1 MRKGEDIAKDG
12 FNTRWKPGQS
22 GNPAGKPKG
31 TEHSSTRLKR
41 LLEAVGKMKNPLTKR
56 EEEFTGL
63 EMMDAA
69 IIARAMKGDVAAYRE
84 ILDRLEGKVP
94 AKTEVIGNMNLTG
107 TAAAVGEQE
116 AKALLSLLNRIAPAP
131 AEK

>member
-1 MRKGEDIAKDG
+1 MAKED
-12 FNTRWKPGQS
+12 NLTPWKPGQS

-41 LLEAVGKMKNPLTKR
+41 LLEAVGKMKNPLTGQM
-56 EEEFTGL
+56 EEFSGL

-69 IIARAMKGDVAAYRE
+69 IIARAMKGDVGAYRE

-94 AKTEVIGNMNLTG
+94 AKTEVVGSMNLTG
-107 TAAAVGEQE
+107 SAAAVGEQE

-131 AEK
+131 ADQ

>member
-1 MRKGEDIAKDG
+1 MAKED
-12 FNTRWKPGQS
+12 NLTPWKPGQS

-41 LLEAVGKMKNPLTKR
+41 LLGAVGKMKNPLTKR

-69 IIARAMKGDVAAYRE
+69 IISRAMKGDVGAYRE

-94 AKTEVIGNMNLTG
+94 AKTEVIGSMNLTG

-131 AEK
+131 VDQ

>member
-1 MRKGEDIAKDG
+1 MAKED
-12 FNTRWKPGQS
+12 NLTPWKPGQS

-41 LLEAVGKMKNPLTKR
+41 LLEAIGKMKNPLTGQM
-56 EEEFTGL
+56 EEFSGL

-69 IIARAMKGDVAAYRE
+69 IIARAMKGDVGAYRE

-94 AKTEVIGNMNLTG
+94 AKTEVVGSMNLTG
-107 TAAAVGEQE
+107 SAAAVGEQE

-131 AEK
+131 ADQ

>member
-1 MRKGEDIAKDG
+1 
-12 FNTRWKPGQS
+12 
-22 GNPAGKPKG
+22 
-31 TEHSSTRLKR
+31 
-41 LLEAVGKMKNPLTKR
+41 MKNPLTKR

>member
-1 MRKGEDIAKDG
+1 MAKED
-12 FNTRWKPGQS
+12 NLTPWKPGQS

-41 LLEAVGKMKNPLTKR
+41 LLEAVGKMKNPLTGQM
-56 EEEFTGL
+56 EEFSGL

-69 IIARAMKGDVAAYRE
+69 IIARAMKGDVGAYRE

-94 AKTEVIGNMNLTG
+94 AKTEVVGSMNLTG
-107 TAAAVGEQE
+107 SAAAVGEQE

-131 AEK
+131 VDQ

>member
-1 MRKGEDIAKDG
+1 MAKED
-12 FNTRWKPGQS
+12 NLTPWKPGQS

-41 LLEAVGKMKNPLTKR
+41 LLGAVGKMKNPLTKR
-56 EEEFTGL
+56 EEEFTGP

-69 IIARAMKGDVAAYRE
+69 IISRAMKGDVGAYRE

-94 AKTEVIGNMNLTG
+94 AKTEVIGSMNLTG

-131 AEK
+131 VDQ

>member
-1 MRKGEDIAKDG
+1 MPFQKGKTPEGAKP
-12 FNTRWKPGQS
+12 FQPGQS

-41 LLEAVGKMKNPLTKR
+41 LLVAVGKMKNPLTGQT
-56 EEEFTGL
+56 EEFSGL

-94 AKTEVIGNMNLTG
+94 AKTEVIGSMNLTG
-107 TAAAVGEQE
+107 SAAAVGEQE

-131 AEK
+131 VDQ

>member
-1 MRKGEDIAKDG
+1 MARED
-12 FNTRWKPGQS
+12 NLTPWKPGQS

-41 LLEAVGKMKNPLTKR
+41 LLGAVGRMKNPLTGQM
-56 EEEFTGL
+56 EEFSGL

-69 IIARAMKGDVAAYRE
+69 IIARAIRGDVGAYRE

-94 AKTEVIGNMNLTG
+94 AKTEVIGSMNLTG
-107 TAAAVGEQE
+107 SAAAVGEQE

-131 AEK
+131 ADQ

>member
-1 MRKGEDIAKDG
+1 MAKED
-12 FNTRWKPGQS
+12 NLTPWKPGQS

-41 LLEAVGKMKNPLTKR
+41 LLEAVGKMKSPLTGQM
-56 EEEFTGL
+56 EEFSGL

-69 IIARAMKGDVAAYRE
+69 IIARAMKGDVGAYRE

-94 AKTEVIGNMNLTG
+94 AKTEVVGSMNLTG
-107 TAAAVGEQE
+107 SAAAVGEQE

-131 AEK
+131 VDQ

>member
-1 MRKGEDIAKDG
+1 MARED
-12 FNTRWKPGQS
+12 NLTPWKPGQS

-41 LLEAVGKMKNPLTKR
+41 LLGAVGKMKNPLTGQM
-56 EEEFTGL
+56 EEFSGL

-69 IIARAMKGDVAAYRE
+69 IIARAIRGDVGAYRE

-94 AKTEVIGNMNLTG
+94 AKTEVIGSMNLTG
-107 TAAAVGEQE
+107 SAAAVGEQE

-131 AEK
+131 ADQ

>member
-1 MRKGEDIAKDG
+1 MAKED
-12 FNTRWKPGQS
+12 NLTPWKPGQS

-41 LLEAVGKMKNPLTKR
+41 LLEAVGKMKNPLTGQT
-56 EEEFTGL
+56 EEFSGL

-94 AKTEVIGNMNLTG
+94 AKTEVIGSMNLTG
-107 TAAAVGEQE
+107 SAAAVGEQE

-131 AEK
+131 VDQ

>member
-1 MRKGEDIAKDG
+1 MAKED
-12 FNTRWKPGQS
+12 NLTPWKPGQS

-41 LLEAVGKMKNPLTKR
+41 LLEAVGKMKNPLTGQM
-56 EEEFTGL
+56 EEFSGL

-94 AKTEVIGNMNLTG
+94 AKTEVIGSMNLTG
-107 TAAAVGEQE
+107 SAAAVGEQE

-131 AEK
+131 VDQ